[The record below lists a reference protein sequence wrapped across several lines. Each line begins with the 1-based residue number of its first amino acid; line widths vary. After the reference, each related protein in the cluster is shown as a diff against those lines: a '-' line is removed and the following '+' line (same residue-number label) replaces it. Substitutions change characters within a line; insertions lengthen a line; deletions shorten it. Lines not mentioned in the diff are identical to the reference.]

1 MKRKV
6 TRSLIGAVLNAAAWN
21 LVLFLLLSIASS
33 DHSPAENYGIIAGW
47 GLALYAA
54 GLYRPPL
61 GAMPLCLLMY
71 AVWASIRAIWFGQA
85 AAADL
90 PPAVYALVGVAR
102 ALVFA
107 SPVGVNWIVQL
118 TIARAAR
125 MRWFSQAP
133 LGTPEPE
140 AKRQTS

>member
-21 LVLFLLLSIASS
+21 LGLFLLLSIASS

-71 AVWASIRAIWFGQA
+71 AVYGLP
-85 AAADL
+85 ADL
-90 PPAVYALVGVAR
+90 EARHTAPPARR
-102 ALVFA
+102 A
-107 SPVGVNWIVQL
+107 S
-118 TIARAAR
+118 
-125 MRWFSQAP
+125 
-133 LGTPEPE
+133 
-140 AKRQTS
+140 